1 MKKKI
6 WMSLGI
12 TALAVVTLSACSTKN
27 SDAAKKAFIS
37 DTVALNNSKE
47 YNAQNVKL
55 DVNEFKLHGEDSSEF
70 NKMFSKGAHLNVNL
84 GLDKTNQLAA
94 LAGTITLDKKDYNL
108 GVMMSQKG
116 LYLASTDIKS
126 LYNNNKDLIPSED
139 SDTAMVYGAMIDSLN
154 KEYLLIDSET
164 IDSSAQSVDENWS
177 STFKDLFKST
187 EKIKQADL
195 EQEFKKIPNSDFT
208 KDGDKVTLKFSGKDI
223 DLKDL
228 INSISSTSSI
238 PKKQVEQLIKESK
251 NLDISKLSVK
261 FVIDNKAHKMT
272 STISGS
278 ITNTKEKASA
288 DLNLSLSSTRSKLK
302 KAIKEPAATDTNTL
316 EEVQNAAIEKI
327 MAQASAAY

>member
-1 MKKKI
+1 
-6 WMSLGI
+6 
-12 TALAVVTLSACSTKN
+12 
-27 SDAAKKAFIS
+27 
-37 DTVALNNSKE
+37 
-47 YNAQNVKL
+47 
-55 DVNEFKLHGEDSSEF
+55 
-70 NKMFSKGAHLNVNL
+70 MFSKGTHLNVNL

-195 EQEFKKIPNSDFT
+195 EKEFKKYQI
-208 KDGDKVTLKFSGKDI
+208 
-223 DLKDL
+223 L
-228 INSISSTSSI
+228 IL
-238 PKKQVEQLIKESK
+238 PKM
-251 NLDISKLSVK
+251 
-261 FVIDNKAHKMT
+261 VI
-272 STISGS
+272 
-278 ITNTKEKASA
+278 
-288 DLNLSLSSTRSKLK
+288 R
-302 KAIKEPAATDTNTL
+302 
-316 EEVQNAAIEKI
+316 
-327 MAQASAAY
+327 

>member
-70 NKMFSKGAHLNVNL
+70 NKMFSKGTHLNVNL

-195 EQEFKKIPNSDFT
+195 EKEFKKIPNSDFT

-223 DLKDL
+223 DLKD
-228 INSISSTSSI
+228 
-238 PKKQVEQLIKESK
+238 
-251 NLDISKLSVK
+251 SVK

>member
-1 MKKKI
+1 
-6 WMSLGI
+6 
-12 TALAVVTLSACSTKN
+12 
-27 SDAAKKAFIS
+27 
-37 DTVALNNSKE
+37 
-47 YNAQNVKL
+47 
-55 DVNEFKLHGEDSSEF
+55 
-70 NKMFSKGAHLNVNL
+70 
-84 GLDKTNQLAA
+84 
-94 LAGTITLDKKDYNL
+94 
-108 GVMMSQKG
+108 MSQKG

-195 EQEFKKIPNSDFT
+195 EKEFKKIPNSDFT